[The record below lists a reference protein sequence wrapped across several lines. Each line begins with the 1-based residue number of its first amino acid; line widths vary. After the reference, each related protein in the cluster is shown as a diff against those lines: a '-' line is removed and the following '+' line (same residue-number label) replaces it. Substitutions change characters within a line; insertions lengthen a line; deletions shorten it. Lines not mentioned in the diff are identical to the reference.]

1 MKKSFNLLILS
12 TVLISHV
19 AYASDYDLC
28 INRSNSDW
36 RKQTVCEQDET
47 RRLMRE
53 ITNTYAKLARDP
65 HFNRLNSGKTSL
77 NEQFKFWQAYR
88 NSYCAYWEQA
98 KSGYGDE
105 AYHQA
110 ECMRLVTQKHYDD
123 LENLI
128 NMAYA
133 VRE

>member
-1 MKKSFNLLILS
+1 MKNKWIAFTAALLLNAHDA
-12 TVLISHV
+12 L
-19 AYASDYDLC
+19 ASDYGLC
-28 INRSNSDW
+28 INRSQGDW
-36 RKQTVCEQDET
+36 RKQVVCQQDET

-77 NEQFKFWQAYR
+77 NEQFKSWQAYR

-110 ECMRLVTQKHYDD
+110 ECMRLITQKHYDD